1 MDDIYANVE
10 YDKPVNP
17 RLSTNQTGPRSSGR
31 RFHGAVLC
39 LGLLSVFLLAGII
52 GLSVHSAELSTIK
65 TNLTERL
72 QASENKSSSLTEERD
87 RLNSRL
93 TEMAEELD
101 RLQQKLSTIK
111 TNLTERLQA
120 SENKS
125 SSLTEERDR
134 LNSRLTVMA
143 EELDRL
149 QQKKP
154 CPAEWRTFCS
164 SCYLLSA
171 ESGSWE
177 KGRQD
182 CRDRGADLVVIDS
195 SEEQTFLFKFVKK
208 DTWFGLTDK
217 DQEGTWKWVDGTPLT
232 LKNWEKG
239 QPDNGGGNPKWGEED
254 CAHFVATEW
263 NDRSCVSPMNWI
275 CEKKA

>member
-10 YDKPVNP
+10 CDKPVNP
-17 RLSTNQTGPRSSGR
+17 RPSTNQTGPRSSGR
-31 RFHGAVLC
+31 RFHGAVVLG

-52 GLSVHSAELSTIK
+52 GFGVHNHGTCSGGSAAELATIK
-65 TNLTERL
+65 ANLTERL
-72 QASENKSSSLTEERD
+72 QASEDKSSSLTEERD
-87 RLNSRL
+87 QLNSRL
-93 TEMAEELD
+93 TEMA
-101 RLQQKLSTIK
+101 K
-111 TNLTERLQA
+111 
-120 SENKS
+120 
-125 SSLTEERDR
+125 
-134 LNSRLTVMA
+134 
-143 EELDRL
+143 ELDRL

-171 ESGSWE
+171 ETGSWE

-195 SEEQTFLFKFVKK
+195 SEEQTFLFEFVKK
-208 DTWFGLTDK
+208 NAWFGLTDR
-217 DQEGTWKWVDGTPLT
+217 DEEGTWKWVDGTPLT
-232 LKNWEKG
+232 LKNWGKG
-239 QPDNGGGNPKWGEED
+239 QPDNGDPDPKWGEED

-263 NDRSCVSPMNWI
+263 NDLSCESPMYWI

>member
-52 GLSVHSAELSTIK
+52 GLSVHYHGTLRGSAAELSTIK

-93 TEMAEELD
+93 TE
-101 RLQQKLSTIK
+101 
-111 TNLTERLQA
+111 
-120 SENKS
+120 
-125 SSLTEERDR
+125 
-134 LNSRLTVMA
+134 MA